1 MAITTHQAIIKQ
13 TESLDSQKFDIA
25 DYQITLVFGS
35 RYTFEDKNITQK
47 LLSSSSPD
55 HHVIMCSTSGQIAD
69 TLVYDDELVMTGISF
84 EHTDIQIAKTKITKT
99 EDSFEIGKK
108 LAEELPKEDLVH
120 VLIFSDGHITNGG
133 ELVKGFN
140 EILRDSVK
148 VTGGMAGDAARFQ
161 RTLVG
166 HNESP
171 ELGNIVALGLYGD
184 RLEVAYAYSGGFDPF
199 GPYRKVTKSKSN
211 VLYELDGKNALNL
224 YKTYLGDLA
233 SELPG
238 SALFFPLSITLPGSD
253 IPLVRTILSVD
264 EATNSMTFA
273 GDVPEGCTARLM
285 RSNIEHVVDAA
296 EDAAKKCLNTHTN
309 QAAPQLALLISCV
322 GRKLI
327 LDQRVE
333 EETEAVKEIFGDTTI
348 TGFYSYGEICPS
360 NKGNNQYADLH
371 NQTMTIT
378 TFSEL

>member
-1 MAITTHQAIIKQ
+1 MAITTQQAVIDNPI
-13 TESLDSQKFDIA
+13 SLDPKKFNIA

-35 RYTFEDKNITQK
+35 RYTLENEDIIQK
-47 LLSSSSPD
+47 LLPSSPD
-55 HHVIMCSTSGQIAD
+55 NHVIMCSTSGQIAD
-69 TLVYDDELVMTGISF
+69 TLVYDDELVLTGISF
-84 EHTDIQIAKTKITKT
+84 EHTKIQIAKTNITNS
-99 EDSFEIGKK
+99 EDSYKIGKQ
-108 LAEELPKEDLVH
+108 LAGELSKEKLVH
-120 VLIFSDGHITNGG
+120 ILIFSDGHIANGG

-140 EILRDSVK
+140 EVLESNVK

-166 HNESP
+166 HNEAP

-184 RLEVAYAYSGGFDPF
+184 RLEVAYGYSGGFDPF
-199 GPYRKVTKSKSN
+199 GPYRKVTKSN
-211 VLYELDGKNALNL
+211 GNILYALDGKNALDL
-224 YKTYLGDLA
+224 YKNYLGDLA
-233 SELPG
+233 AELPG

-273 GDVPEGCTARLM
+273 GDIPEGCTARLM

-296 EDAAKKCLNTHTN
+296 EGAAQKCLNTHSS
-309 QAAPQLALLISCV
+309 QSSPQFALLISCV

-327 LDQRVE
+327 LDQRIE
-333 EETEAVKEIFGDTTI
+333 EETEAVKDVLGDATI

-360 NKGNNQYADLH
+360 STGIHQYADLH

>member
-1 MAITTHQAIIKQ
+1 MAITTQQAVIDNPI
-13 TESLDSQKFDIA
+13 SLDPKKFNTA

-35 RYTFEDKNITQK
+35 RYTLENEDVIQK
-47 LLSSSSPD
+47 LLPSSPD
-55 HHVIMCSTSGQIAD
+55 NHVIMCSTSGQIAD
-69 TLVYDDELVMTGISF
+69 TLVYDDELVLTGISF
-84 EHTDIQIAKTKITKT
+84 EHTKIQIAKTNIINS
-99 EDSFEIGKK
+99 EDSYKIGKQ
-108 LAEELPKEDLVH
+108 LAGELSKENLVH
-120 VLIFSDGHITNGG
+120 ILIFSDGHIANGG

-140 EILRDSVK
+140 EVLENNVK

-166 HNESP
+166 HNETP

-184 RLEVAYAYSGGFDPF
+184 SLEVAYGYSGGFDPF
-199 GPYRKVTKSKSN
+199 GPYRKVTKSKGN
-211 VLYELDGKNALNL
+211 VLYELDGKNALDL
-224 YKTYLGDLA
+224 YKDYLGDLA
-233 SELPG
+233 AELPG

-264 EATNSMTFA
+264 ETTNSMTFA
-273 GDVPEGCTARLM
+273 GDIPEGCTARLM

-296 EDAAKKCLNTHTN
+296 EGAAQKCLDTHSN
-309 QAAPQLALLISCV
+309 KSSPQLALLISCV

-327 LDQRVE
+327 LDQRIE
-333 EETEAVKEIFGDTTI
+333 EETEAVKDVLGDATM

-360 NKGNNQYADLH
+360 NTGTHQYADLH